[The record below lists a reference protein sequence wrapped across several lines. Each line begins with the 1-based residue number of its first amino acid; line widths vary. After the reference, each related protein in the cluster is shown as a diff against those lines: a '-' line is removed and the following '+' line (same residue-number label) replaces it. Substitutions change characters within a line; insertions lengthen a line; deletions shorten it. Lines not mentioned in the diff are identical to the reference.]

1 MRAVNQQLADE
12 ALTWGWTLWVGLAS
26 WPEIIAWADGW
37 IMQLE
42 HWPNELTEISLYAR
56 AHDAE
61 TAQALRDL
69 ARAGRPEEAAKLLV
83 GRMLARLDEGDN
95 PHELIERL
103 YELSRMNIFK
113 SELDELYV
121 SLPDDLTD
129 ALAGLDCHR
138 LNVDPEY
145 GWLKRDAELDTLWL
159 RQEAHRVLSG
169 LI

>member
-12 ALTWGWTLWVGLAS
+12 ALTWGWMLWVGLAS

-42 HWPNELTEISLYAR
+42 HWPSELTEISLYAR
-56 AHDAE
+56 ARDAG
-61 TAQALRDL
+61 TTQALRDL

-83 GRMLARLDEGDN
+83 RRMLARLDASDN

-103 YELSRMNIFK
+103 YELSRMNIFI
-113 SELDELYV
+113 SELEEIYA
-121 SLPDDLTD
+121 SLPDDLSD
-129 ALAGLDCHR
+129 AIYGLNCHR

-145 GWLKRDAELDTLWL
+145 GWLKREAATDTLWL
-159 RQEAHRVLSG
+159 RQEAYRVLSG